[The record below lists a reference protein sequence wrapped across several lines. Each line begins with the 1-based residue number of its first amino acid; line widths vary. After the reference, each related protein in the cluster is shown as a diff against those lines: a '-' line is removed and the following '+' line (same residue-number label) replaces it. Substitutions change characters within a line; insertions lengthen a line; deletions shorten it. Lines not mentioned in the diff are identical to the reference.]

1 MHRLWTLCRAP
12 RSTWSEFVTRSSLP
26 SPNDRSATP
35 HTRPCSE
42 YVQVQLAGLTGHA
55 RDTEGLYAG
64 DKKVSRQYCLRRNIF
79 QVSNNSV
86 FLCVVVQ
93 GISNDL
99 KTYYLEVQLHN
110 RNGGQAR
117 LDVSPRSAAPPYH
130 PVPHVFL
137 FQCPTA
143 RGRVAVHCRNMG
155 SRSRWSPSE
164 RPSRCACTAQLFPR
178 SPEAETTTHTHT
190 HTHTIYIDF

>member
-110 RNGGQAR
+110 RNGGQIR
-117 LDVSPRSAAPPYH
+117 LDVSPRSDAPPYH
-130 PVPHVFL
+130 PAPHVLL
-137 FQCPTA
+137 FQCTS
-143 RGRVAVHCRNMG
+143 VAL
-155 SRSRWSPSE
+155 SSF
-164 RPSRCACTAQLFPR
+164 T
-178 SPEAETTTHTHT
+178 AETWAREAGGLHGNVLPGVHVPHNYFPDHPRPRQRHTYTHTHT
-190 HTHTIYIDF
+190 HTHT